1 VEKRAKLL
9 RAENRYAERLA
20 EDLAGGRLLIY
31 ELGESV
37 WDGVSAIESN
47 GFFDAID
54 MPPWDTWMSCCR
66 EPLSPGAIDP
76 FYDYLICW
84 VPPQLVDLVEAGIHV
99 SPVQCI
105 LWATEDDAVFT
116 RRLRAAGLLG

>member
-31 ELGESV
+31 DLGESV

-54 MPPWDTWMSCCR
+54 MPPGT
-66 EPLSPGAIDP
+66 PGCP
-76 FYDYLICW
+76 
-84 VPPQLVDLVEAGIHV
+84 
-99 SPVQCI
+99 
-105 LWATEDDAVFT
+105 
-116 RRLRAAGLLG
+116 AAGSPLAQALLTLFTIISSVGSLRSLLIW